1 MSTIR
6 VLEGAWAIEKG
17 GTPDILLTCNGAVM
31 CAIDSRGMLTHH
43 GRSSMVP
50 IDHVEALIAAWREH
64 QVLAKL

>member
-17 GTPDILLTCNGAVM
+17 DAPDILLTHNGWFRYS
-31 CAIDSRGMLTHH
+31 INSRGMLTHH
-43 GRSSMVP
+43 KQVAP

>member
-43 GRSSMVP
+43 KQVAP